1 MEQITLAVATGRTA
15 KQAIQLLEKSGIT
28 FPDYQNKTRK
38 LVMFDS
44 TKKIKLILVKTAD
57 LTTYVAKGA
66 ADIGIIGKDTLMEEQ
81 PDVYELVDL
90 KTGKCQLCVCGFPN
104 QQYENGKTV
113 SVATKYPEMTKAFFD
128 GKGIRAEIIKLNGSI
143 ELAPL
148 LGLSDVIV
156 DIVET
161 GTTLK
166 ENGLVVL
173 DKVADVS
180 ARLIVNKASFA
191 TKTEHLQQFINQ
203 VKAVLE

>member
-1 MEQITLAVATGRTA
+1 MAELTLAVATGRTA
-15 KQAIQLLEKSGIT
+15 KQAIELLEKSGLH
-28 FPDYQNKTRK
+28 FPDYQNKSRK

-44 TKKIKLILVKTAD
+44 TNTVKLIFVKTAD
-57 LTTYVAKGA
+57 LTTYVVKGA

-104 QQYENGKTV
+104 QDYKNGKTIT
-113 SVATKYPEMTKAFFD
+113 VATKYTAMTKTFFD
-128 GKGIRAEIIKLNGSI
+128 EKGIRAEIIKLNGSI

-191 TKTEHLQQFINQ
+191 TKTERMQQFINQ

>member
-1 MEQITLAVATGRTA
+1 MEDITLAVATGRTA
-15 KQAIQLLEKSGIT
+15 KQAIELLEKGGLH
-28 FPDYQNKTRK
+28 FPDYQNKSRK
-38 LVMFDS
+38 LVMYDS
-44 TKKIKLILVKTAD
+44 TNKVKLIFVKTAD
-57 LTTYVAKGA
+57 LTTYVVKGA

-90 KTGKCQLCVCGFPN
+90 NTGKCQLCVCGFPDQN
-104 QQYENGKTV
+104 YENEKSI
-113 SVATKYPEMTKAFFD
+113 SVATKYPKMTKEFFD
-128 GKGIRAEIIKLNGSI
+128 EKGIRAEIIKLNGSI

-180 ARLIVNKASFA
+180 ARLIVNKASYA
-191 TKTEHLQQFINQ
+191 TKTSSLQQFINQ

>member
-15 KQAIQLLEKSGIT
+15 KQAIELLEKSGLT
-28 FPDYQNKTRK
+28 FLDYQNKTRK

-44 TKKIKLILVKTAD
+44 TKKVKLILVKTAD

-90 KTGKCQLCVCGFPN
+90 NTGKCQLCVCGFPN
-104 QQYENGKTV
+104 QQYQNGKTV

-128 GKGIRAEIIKLNGSI
+128 EKGIRAEIIKLNGSI